1 MLIPWDFQ
9 EAAIQSIFLYFKKK
23 TGNPIVALP
32 TGTGKSIVLTEFI
45 RRALIKYPGTRILK
59 LTHVKEL
66 IEQNFETLK
75 KLWPNAPAGIYSSGL
90 SKKQL
95 GLPITFGGVQ
105 SIIKADMH
113 SLGRIDLLIIDECHL
128 VSPKDSTTY
137 QKIIAKLK
145 AVNPY
150 LKVIGFT
157 ATQYRL
163 GDGLLIDQEDGLFT
177 DTCFDITHLEGFNW
191 LLKNAYLSPLIPKK
205 TQTQIDLTGVHK
217 SGGDFKLN
225 ELQSAV
231 DKEEI
236 TRNALLEM
244 IEYGQDRDHWLIFS
258 TGIEHAENISNM
270 LNDFGLASTF
280 IHSKLPDAER
290 DKRLLDYKA
299 GKFRAMVN
307 NGILTTGFNF
317 PSIDLIGVLR
327 PTESAS
333 LWVQLLGRGTRP
345 VFSPGYD
352 LSTVE
357 GRKMAIQASPKKN
370 CLVMDFAN
378 NTHRLGPI
386 NDPVIPK
393 KRGKGGNGMA
403 PVKLCPQ
410 CATYNHA
417 SARFC
422 IGCGEEFIAQVKIR
436 SEAGTAELIRK
447 EKEKPVHEIFKV
459 DRVTYAK
466 HIKHSTGSESLKV
479 SYFCGM
485 RMFTEWI
492 QINNPGSRSKRWLSI
507 RLGNHPIPT
516 DIDDAMECLPFF
528 RVPIYIKVEIVKN
541 GYDNVLSYDFT
552 GTIFNPENKK

>member
-75 KLWPNAPAGIYSSGL
+75 NLWPNAPAGIYSSGL

-145 AVNPY
+145 TVNPY

-225 ELQSAV
+225 ELQGAV

-244 IEYGQDRDHWLIFS
+244 IEYGQDRDH
-258 TGIEHAENISNM
+258 
-270 LNDFGLASTF
+270 
-280 IHSKLPDAER
+280 
-290 DKRLLDYKA
+290 
-299 GKFRAMVN
+299 
-307 NGILTTGFNF
+307 
-317 PSIDLIGVLR
+317 
-327 PTESAS
+327 
-333 LWVQLLGRGTRP
+333 
-345 VFSPGYD
+345 
-352 LSTVE
+352 
-357 GRKMAIQASPKKN
+357 
-370 CLVMDFAN
+370 
-378 NTHRLGPI
+378 
-386 NDPVIPK
+386 
-393 KRGKGGNGMA
+393 
-403 PVKLCPQ
+403 
-410 CATYNHA
+410 
-417 SARFC
+417 
-422 IGCGEEFIAQVKIR
+422 
-436 SEAGTAELIRK
+436 
-447 EKEKPVHEIFKV
+447 
-459 DRVTYAK
+459 
-466 HIKHSTGSESLKV
+466 
-479 SYFCGM
+479 
-485 RMFTEWI
+485 
-492 QINNPGSRSKRWLSI
+492 
-507 RLGNHPIPT
+507 
-516 DIDDAMECLPFF
+516 
-528 RVPIYIKVEIVKN
+528 
-541 GYDNVLSYDFT
+541 
-552 GTIFNPENKK
+552 